1 MKYKLY
7 NYDAKHKSIFNLIFL
22 YILLLIFTL
31 FIYIPQNNFEF
42 NFKVIDSLN
51 YTPIANAEFILT
63 DNSSN
68 KVYFSSSNNNGIVTF
83 SNIPAG
89 KYVLNEY
96 FSPQGFLP
104 NKTKYNIYI
113 GFDGSI
119 NFENRPISELIITNI
134 PDKTFKVTY
143 ISNTQIVS
151 FTTYSLGNYTIINY
165 PFEESKDNFL
175 NWNTSSDSSGTTY
188 IPGEVIN
195 LKRDFILYAVFE

>member
-1 MKYKLY
+1 M
-7 NYDAKHKSIFNLIFL
+7 
-22 YILLLIFTL
+22 
-31 FIYIPQNNFEF
+31 
-42 NFKVIDSLN
+42 
-51 YTPIANAEFILT
+51 
-63 DNSSN
+63 
-68 KVYFSSSNNNGIVTF
+68 
-83 SNIPAG
+83 
-89 KYVLNEY
+89 
-96 FSPQGFLP
+96 P